1 MRKLRLIGLT
11 AIAVSVALAGCASKP
26 AVKAKTAVGPL
37 KHLNAAFRTA
47 YKSERTALLLRRG
60 PVIVVAF
67 DDLVLLRGGK
77 TQKAGFTPAIYH
89 EAKAIAHIPLT
100 LYVWFQSRTDT
111 PLSPAFRT
119 RLADYR
125 SRIVSADASLT
136 GRPGWTPAV
145 MAPHRAITTA
155 ALAFIDDATRSGQVS
170 AAALA
175 GFSRR
180 MRPYVLAS
188 ADVAGRAQLD
198 GLHVLMGKWRS
209 MLGADWSQTR
219 VVVLT
224 PRQPRAGNLQ
234 YAYFLRLMGRGA
246 VNKRLFIAENIFAAD
261 GARDLLG
268 TIELDRGASVAFFN
282 DPLRLERDL
291 LADVAKRHVRRLFA
305 KR

>member
-1 MRKLRLIGLT
+1 MQNSTLNGILI
-11 AIAVSVALAGCASKP
+11 AIFTIALAGCATKP
-26 AVKAKTAVGPL
+26 AVKAKPAIAAL
-37 KHLNAAFRTA
+37 KHLNSAFRTA
-47 YKSERTALLLRRG
+47 YKAERSTLLQHRG
-60 PVIVVAF
+60 PIIVVAF

-77 TQKAGFTPAIYH
+77 TLRTGFTPAIYH

-100 LYVWFQSRTDT
+100 LYVWFQSRAGS

-125 SRIVSADASLT
+125 SRVVSADASLT
-136 GRPGWTPAV
+136 GRPGWTDAIL
-145 MAPHRAITTA
+145 APHRAITKA
-155 ALAFIDDATRSGQVS
+155 ALAFIDDAARSGQVS
-170 AAALA
+170 AKTLA
-175 GFSRR
+175 DFSCR

-198 GLHVLMGKWRS
+198 GLHALMGKWRG
-209 MLGADWSQTR
+209 MLGADWGRTR

-246 VNKRLFIAENIFAAD
+246 VNKRLFFAENIFAPD
-261 GARDLLG
+261 GARNLLG
-268 TIELDRGASVAFFN
+268 TIELDRRASVAFFG

-291 LADVAKRHVRRLFA
+291 LADVAKRHVKRLFA